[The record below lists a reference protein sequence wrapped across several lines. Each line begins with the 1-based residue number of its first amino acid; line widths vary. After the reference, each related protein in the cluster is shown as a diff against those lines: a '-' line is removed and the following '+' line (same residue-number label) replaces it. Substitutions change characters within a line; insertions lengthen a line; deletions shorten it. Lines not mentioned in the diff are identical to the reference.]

1 MLTLQEPS
9 SERLAA
15 YLKGQLAQVG
25 IEATLDV
32 RETADAYDVLNRRA
46 FDTAPWE
53 TAFAVADPDAVFS
66 EFFVCQA
73 ARNYSTLCL
82 PEVDELFRQQSQ
94 ALDPQERKKLVREM
108 DRRILHSHGSPL
120 LYWGNYLTAQWPQV
134 RNWVQHPSL
143 YNNQRLQ
150 DVWLAKA

>member
-1 MLTLQEPS
+1 
-9 SERLAA
+9 
-15 YLKGQLAQVG
+15 
-25 IEATLDV
+25 
-32 RETADAYDVLNRRA
+32 
-46 FDTAPWE
+46 
-53 TAFAVADPDAVFS
+53 
-66 EFFVCQA
+66 
-73 ARNYSTLCL
+73 
-82 PEVDELFRQQSQ
+82 
-94 ALDPQERKKLVREM
+94 LDPQERRKLVREM